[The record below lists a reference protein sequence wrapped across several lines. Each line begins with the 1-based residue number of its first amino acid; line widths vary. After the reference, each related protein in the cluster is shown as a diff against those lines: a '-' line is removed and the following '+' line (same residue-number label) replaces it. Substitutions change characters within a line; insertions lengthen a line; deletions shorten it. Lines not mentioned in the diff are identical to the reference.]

1 MRPRFLFLGM
11 ALAVLAGCASQ
22 PHVGE
27 KSTMTASWY
36 GADFNGRQTANG
48 EIYDMN
54 AMTAA
59 HKELPFNTKLRVT
72 YLKTGKSVV
81 VRINDRGPF
90 IMGRD
95 LDLSAAA
102 AERLGMVPEGVGKV
116 RVEVVGIDSME
127 DDVEPVAVRK
137 PAPEP
142 PPSPAVGKA
151 SDTPPPVPK
160 LVPPPSPP
168 SKPYYV
174 ETGAFAWLT
183 GAEKVRQSF
192 PGLETRIKFVN
203 KGGSTA
209 YAVRAGGFSSEQEA
223 NACAE
228 LFRAKGI
235 EVTVRRDSADS
246 L

>member
-1 MRPRFLFLGM
+1 MRARFLFLGM
-11 ALAVLAGCASQ
+11 AVAVLAGCVSQ

-36 GADFNGRQTANG
+36 GADFHGRQTANG

-59 HKELPFNTKLRVT
+59 HKELPFNTRLRVT

-102 AERLGMVPEGVGKV
+102 AEKLGMVPEGVGKV
-116 RVEVVGIDSME
+116 RVEIVGVDSVE

-142 PPSPAVGKA
+142 APSPAVAKA
-151 SDTPPPVPK
+151 PETPPPAPKPVPS
-160 LVPPPSPP
+160 SPA
-168 SKPYYV
+168 KPYYV
-174 ETGAFAWLT
+174 ETSAYAWLT
-183 GAEKVRQSF
+183 GAEKARQSV
-192 PGLETRIKFVN
+192 PGVETRIKFVN

-209 YAVRAGGFSSEQEA
+209 YAVQAGGFSSEQEA
-223 NACAE
+223 NACVEA
-228 LFRAKGI
+228 FRAKGI
-235 EVTVRRDSADS
+235 EAKVIRESVDS